1 MKVTD
6 LIKQL
11 NIFDEEYQKEI
22 TILVYHPITKLRHEF
37 QLIWVGGDSNCLEI
51 KAFEKEERK

>member
-1 MKVTD
+1 MIVGN

-11 NIFDEEYQKEI
+11 SMFDEEYQKEL

-37 QLIWVGGDSNCLEI
+37 ELIWVGNNSNCLEI
-51 KAFEKEERK
+51 RALERKEPK